1 MILFSC
7 LKKEFIEAINYGVIS
22 NRVYYA
28 YKQKM
33 GKKTKLSQ
41 IKSWANSLPFLK
53 DVIEVMPDNMGIT
66 IEYNINLTS
75 KSVDVILSGYDIYF
89 KPVLILIE
97 LKKYFLGTE
106 SPEQNQPEDVES

>member
-41 IKSWANSLPFLK
+41 IKSWANSLPFMK
-53 DVIEVMPDNMGIT
+53 DILIDLPEDR
-66 IEYNINLTS
+66 
-75 KSVDVILSGYDIYF
+75 KSVV
-89 KPVLILIE
+89 
-97 LKKYFLGTE
+97 
-106 SPEQNQPEDVES
+106 